1 MRRYI
6 FILFARKRIVIAAL
20 LTVFLGT
27 TIITLSTTPTY
38 QATATIYVEQKVEQ
52 QMFAPP
58 PLSGPDIRIF
68 LQTQLELISSR
79 TVAQRTI
86 HELNL
91 DNKCKNPRELSR
103 LIDGLRARIIAGSRT
118 GIRSSPSEAGL
129 GHSFVLFVS
138 VNDSDPIQAV
148 SLVNTIC
155 KKYQEFFFEVKGA
168 QNVKAYDFLKKHLKI
183 IESDIKESDQKL
195 RDFELSQGKDL
206 LELMNMRKGTV
217 AVYDDFSNFL
227 EEYNKRLVELNTVQV
242 RLRGLKEQI
251 NQQNIKNIPA
261 NYMDRGKPVIF
272 IQEKIISVD
281 SNLADLKSRYTDE
294 YVPIAQAEDQKKR
307 LQEVQHDTMR
317 GNLMDQYLQ
326 VEMEL
331 AEAQERV
338 DSLRAIN
345 DEYAGKLDKLVS
357 AKTTY
362 SQLMRVQ
369 EASDRVYVKHMEE
382 LENARLNMFSDLS
395 KVANVYILDEASIPV
410 PKISPKV
417 KANIII
423 SLVVG
428 LLLGIGLAFFA
439 DYLDHTIKSI
449 EDVDYFLKKPLLI
462 SLPVLSREMKE

>member
-1 MRRYI
+1 M
-6 FILFARKRIVIAAL
+6 
-20 LTVFLGT
+20 
-27 TIITLSTTPTY
+27 
-38 QATATIYVEQKVEQ
+38 
-52 QMFAPP
+52 
-58 PLSGPDIRIF
+58 
-68 LQTQLELISSR
+68 
-79 TVAQRTI
+79 
-86 HELNL
+86 
-91 DNKCKNPRELSR
+91 
-103 LIDGLRARIIAGSRT
+103 
-118 GIRSSPSEAGL
+118 
-129 GHSFVLFVS
+129 
-138 VNDSDPIQAV
+138 
-148 SLVNTIC
+148 
-155 KKYQEFFFEVKGA
+155 
-168 QNVKAYDFLKKHLKI
+168 KKHLKI
-183 IESDIKESDQKL
+183 IESDMKESDQKL